1 MMDAA
6 ICEAWRRGGVMK
18 IMRAAVVPIVVAG
31 VAAGVAYGAL
41 PLTGRVLHGGELAG
55 MKPSG
60 PVGVST
66 GASGWVSTTDI
77 GLPTSG
83 QKADVARLRKLGF
96 IAGVDEN
103 LVTAGNQNGGGLSAV
118 EQFSSAKSAK
128 AELAYES
135 TANGPWTYFSVH
147 GIPGA
152 RGFEALST
160 QGNGRNV
167 AFTSGVYYYIVGA
180 GWSGGSSNAVSRST
194 LAAVALVLYH
204 RVHDK

>member
-1 MMDAA
+1 
-6 ICEAWRRGGVMK
+6 MK
-18 IMRAAVVPIVVAG
+18 IVRAAVVAIVAAG

-41 PLTGRVLHGGELAG
+41 PLTARVLHSGELAG
-55 MKPSG
+55 IMKPSG
-60 PVGVST
+60 PVGVTT
-66 GASGWVSTTDI
+66 GASAWVSSPDSGI
-77 GLPTSG
+77 PTSG
-83 QKADVARLRKLGF
+83 QKAEVARLRKLGF

-103 LVTAGNQNGGGLSAV
+103 LVTAGNQNRGGLSAV

-167 AFTSGVYYYIVGA
+167 AFTSGVYYYVVGA
-180 GWSGGSSNAVSRST
+180 GWSGGSTNAVSRST

>member
-1 MMDAA
+1 
-6 ICEAWRRGGVMK
+6 MK
-18 IMRAAVVPIVVAG
+18 IMRAAVVALVLAG

-41 PLTGRVLHGGELAG
+41 PLTGRVLHSGELAG
-55 MKPSG
+55 MKASG
-60 PVGVST
+60 PVGVIT
-66 GASGWVSTTDI
+66 GASAWVSTADV

-103 LVTAGNQNGGGLSAV
+103 LVTAGNQNRGGLSAV

-128 AELAYES
+128 AELVDES
-135 TANGPWTYFSVH
+135 TADGPWTYFSVD

-152 RGFEALST
+152 RGFEALSA

-180 GWSGGSSNAVSRST
+180 GWSGGSTNAVSRTT
-194 LAAVALVLYH
+194 LAAVALMLYH